1 MATHSRFVP
10 GEPPGRTSLVG
21 CGPRGHEE
29 SDTTDGSQHT
39 QEPPCPSPRPLVM
52 AAMASAWLMLGP
64 LPRAGDNAK
73 GTLGAQSPSQDP
85 LGPLQPRHPRLA
97 SLPLPGK
104 CAAGEG
110 PCRGPFPRTLI

>member
-64 LPRAGDNAK
+64 LPRAGTTLK
-73 GTLGAQSPSQDP
+73 GRSE
-85 LGPLQPRHPRLA
+85 PRAPPRTHWGLCSHGILA
-97 SLPLPGK
+97 WLLSRFRGNVRRVRVHV
-104 CAAGEG
+104 G
-110 PCRGPFPRTLI
+110 GPFQGP